1 MSWKSL
7 SKDAGKDE
15 KLRAYFG
22 SLKNDTT
29 LGAQIARRY
38 MLASREVGQ
47 ALLKSGVAASPEDV
61 NNVLTLG
68 FFHIYGPINDHL

>member
-1 MSWKSL
+1 
-7 SKDAGKDE
+7 
-15 KLRAYFG
+15 
-22 SLKNDTT
+22 LKNDTT